1 MFFKNRTLA
10 AVTTVSVLVVLLPAV
25 FPSPVHANEPAP
37 VVMLLPDTSGDAIY
51 RAADAIAAQ
60 LTDIPVQFIAQRVE
74 GWENEFHRRVDRA
87 RHIAGS
93 RGAISVF
100 WIDLSAPQQVFLFIE
115 DPSGGRILVRNIR
128 SDEGGEEA
136 RFETLAVIV
145 RGAIKSI
152 LDGGQIGVSAPPPK
166 PAQEQPAYERLNTSI
181 AYAAKLYSSEAPIA
195 HGARVEVSLG
205 IFRQLRVFVAYRL
218 QFPTHL
224 ATDLVA
230 ADIRPHPVELG
241 LAGRWR
247 SSKWILEIGL
257 AVVEDFVTFEVM
269 ALDSRVETCEPER
282 KYVTSISPSTR
293 IGRRVGDV
301 ATVFFS
307 INLDV
312 ALVKNRYI
320 VETIGDPI
328 VITTPW
334 RLSPLFALGMTFTLL

>member
-1 MFFKNRTLA
+1 M
-10 AVTTVSVLVVLLPAV
+10 VTTISVLGVALLLAC
-25 FPSPVHANEPAP
+25 FPHPVHANEPAP
-37 VVMLLPDTSGDAIY
+37 VVMLLPDTSDDALY

-60 LTDIPVQFIAQRVE
+60 LTDIPVHFIAQRVE
-74 GWENEFHRRVDRA
+74 GWENEFYRRVDRA

-128 SDEGGEEA
+128 SDEGGEEVQ
-136 RFETLAVIV
+136 FETLAVIV

-152 LDGGQIGVSAPPPK
+152 LDGGRIGVSAPPPK
-166 PAQEQPAYERLNTSI
+166 PAQTQPAYDRINTSI
-181 AYAAKLYSSEAPIA
+181 AYAAKLYSTEAPIA
-195 HGARVEVSLG
+195 HGARVEISLG
-205 IFRQLRVFVAYRL
+205 LFRQLRIFAAYRL
-218 QFPTHL
+218 QIPLHF
-224 ATDLVA
+224 ATELVA

-247 SSKWILEIGL
+247 SPKWILEIGL

-269 ALDSRVETCEPER
+269 ALDNRVEPSEPKR

-301 ATVFFS
+301 ATVFLS

-312 ALVKNRYI
+312 ALVKNRY
-320 VETIGDPI
+320 VLETTGDPI

-334 RLSPLFALGMTFTLL
+334 RVGPLFALGMTFTLL